1 MVIFHLKNTKDI
13 QVDNKSWLLVMSF
26 DEHEDNPNTIKTLYH
41 NKTEDEMIE
50 MMDLLQDMNEHMI
63 LHLVEVDKD
72 VTYENL
78 KVEYGRPVLFMDSK
92 YNWNN
97 GKTFEDIQNDILEE
111 KINQAIKTGDI
122 GVT

>member
-1 MVIFHLKNTKDI
+1 
-13 QVDNKSWLLVMSF
+13 VDNKSWLLVMSF